1 MMELTWNAKALFVTL
16 MFRLLFG
23 GYVVAMDQ
31 YQFNDLDSALTV
43 VVIYALIAV
52 FASLFLFG
60 KKVGLIGVIGLEAV
74 FLVLNSV
81 FLVLTLGQIADP
93 GMHDPLANWWTTL
106 LRYIFSILTLVFSV
120 RTYRETEHGY

>member
-1 MMELTWNAKALFVTL
+1 MELTWNVKALFVTL

-31 YQFNDLDSALTV
+31 YQLNDLDSALTV
-43 VVIYALIAV
+43 VVIYTLIAV

-60 KKVGLIGVIGLEAV
+60 KKVGLVGVIGLEAV

-93 GMHDPLANWWTTL
+93 GMHDPLANWWATL
-106 LRYIFSILTLVFSV
+106 LRYVFSILTLISSV
-120 RTYRETEHGY
+120 RAYREIEHRY

>member
-1 MMELTWNAKALFVTL
+1 MELTWNVKALLVTL

-31 YQFNDLDSALTV
+31 YQFNDLDSAMTV
-43 VVIYALIAV
+43 VVIYSLIAV

-60 KKVGLIGVIGLEAV
+60 KKVGLVGIIGLEAI

-81 FLVLTLGQIADP
+81 FLVFTLGQIANP
-93 GMHDPLANWWTTL
+93 GMHDPLTNWWATL
-106 LRYIFSILTLVFSV
+106 LRYFFSILTLILSV
-120 RTYRETEHGY
+120 RAYQETEHGY

>member
-1 MMELTWNAKALFVTL
+1 MMEETWNAKALFVTL

-43 VVIYALIAV
+43 VVIYALIAF

-60 KKVGLIGVIGLEAV
+60 KKVGLIGVIGLETV

-93 GMHDPLANWWTTL
+93 GMHDPLANWWATL

-120 RTYRETEHGY
+120 RVYREIEHR